1 MKLCMSVLPDAQANR
16 EGVGGGGEMGL
27 QPYDSAGL
35 SEEVSSALPHK
46 TNGSPVNRGNNL

>member
-1 MKLCMSVLPDAQANR
+1 MLKYTEKE
-16 EGVGGGGEMGL
+16 EGEEGEMGL